1 MKKGRRR
8 TTALLLAVCMVFSLI
23 SGVPVNVYA
32 EEGDPSNS
40 ESSPTGL
47 VVAWDIDW
55 KDDVPTL
62 NPNAAWEK
70 EAGCDL
76 YGAPWGLKYN
86 GKTVTVDEI
95 EVEKAV
101 SPNTVSPNEVEYT
114 QVEDC
119 ATQNKR
125 NSELID
131 FTFPE
136 VGDYVIT
143 YNSGNKEDN
152 TITAHVGYPAI
163 GIYTTSVLSE
173 NLVKTDEVEYES
185 GKSATYYII
194 PNKEQDWTKFEYTIQ
209 MEWGD
214 TSGITVNDKSFEP
227 EKVYTDTAKVVV
239 SNQAYGDFAIKAVG
253 TITRKGENQTE
264 IVDEWKPE
272 CYLAFKEKQ
281 TGLVVVWPEW
291 SNDVPYCPEN
301 PNGEKSVDMQPLE
314 ENVLY
319 FRTIADETI
328 NPYDGELTVKKVNED
343 GSEAGSTDAT
353 IAKHPNF
360 TDAYV
365 VTFAKNAEG
374 TYRIYAED
382 NSYVTVNIKD
392 IDAGFYSSQE
402 ISMDNYIDCW
412 EYSDNS
418 NREFYFAFKEQPY
431 DDVTVTLVTENGK
444 PKVTRFEG
452 DDEEVEVSGVDVAPV
467 RTWGE
472 YTVYKVTLTDAFAY
486 EGHIRLQ
493 TQWNRKDEQEPE
505 ERDYWIELCSK
516 KDGLLCS
523 GVDWDNDKAMPT
535 KPSAFEKNMYFPPM
549 MTHLLYFATVDNG
562 AIHPYDGSLTVKK
575 VNSNGTVVASA
586 DATLKKTEE
595 KDKNYYELYFKRN
608 AEGVY
613 RICAADGSYV
623 TVHIEDIDCGFYNS
637 PVISKNSFIE
647 NFELTFSESS
657 NRTFYLACKA
667 DQFNGLTEG
676 EDRKPV
682 VETNGVASKVTFEQV
697 NDSNGY
703 KVYKITL
710 GENFETSGC
719 DGFDFWVGLDRKDG
733 GKDGTRL
740 FLKLQKTG
748 LVFGWAIWDDEIGD
762 CDFSKAPTE
771 DKYFNKVNSVEDE
784 STVLF
789 FGKMD
794 ANGKVTPVRNVTDIT
809 VDNGATIEKYEDGA
823 LGFYEII
830 LPERNEEYTFTC
842 GNSKVRIT
850 RSIPMIQFFKDADCK
865 DEIMDYSFF
874 VEGDKNS
881 FYVKFQ
887 GLNPDWEDAYQ
898 YIVGKDE
905 NQKGD
910 DFDKC
915 YFSKDYS
922 GDKTLRNNE
931 SAPVSIE
938 AVNVGNDDGK
948 SAMTYKITVKDN
960 APTQL
965 SLYIKASI
973 NAEWNPGAVIQIC
986 KIKAESDETSTFKGD
1001 GDQLVSIN
1009 EAPQPKDL
1017 VGDNEE
1023 GLTDAQK
1030 QAIEDGG
1037 DLSVSIKADEVK
1049 VGDDGK
1055 VEVPEDAT
1063 DEQKQEIQKV
1073 QDAVDKI
1080 HEKKDKD
1087 FSDKYQSQFLDLTV
1101 KTIVKPKDSDEKIEG
1116 KVTETKAPL
1125 VIKIPLPKELKDKGH
1140 YVILRYHDGKS
1151 DILTVKVEDGYL
1163 IFETDRFS
1171 TYAIVYRDKEPIDD
1185 LDFSKVTWSNSAT
1198 DTLTYDGTTKTC
1210 PVQLTGLPQGCTA
1223 TLSGTS
1229 ASAVG
1234 EYTVKIDTITYTST
1248 EGTKTYKLNELA
1260 DKLPKS
1266 VVSGYNWAIEQKASD
1281 EKPEGGNG
1289 GGTGGGSGSGSS
1301 GSKPEE
1307 SKPEESKPEDTKPED
1322 TKPEDGKDS
1331 ADTVTNPDGTVT
1343 KTEKE
1348 TVTNGKGKEVVVT
1361 TTTKLD
1367 ANGAVISVV
1376 EKSVIAASS
1385 STTST
1390 TVTVKKDAAG
1400 TIKSATASIA
1410 KTVKS
1415 GSKATIYAS
1424 LIEQIVEAAGTDKV
1438 KVSMTVKDSEGKTKY
1453 TIKVY
1458 AENLKAGE
1466 KLYIYKYDTK
1476 NGYTMVDDKTYKV
1489 SKSGNVAVSISKKA
1503 TYELVTKEN
1512 AEQIAKQIKSTI
1524 KPKKASAS
1532 VKKGKSANFTLSSKA
1547 NQDNIKSVSYTTSKK
1562 SVATVNKSGKITAKG
1577 KGIVSIKAKVTLK
1590 NGETKTIKM
1599 TIKVK

>member
-1 MKKGRRR
+1 MKKGRRT

-32 EEGDPSNS
+32 EGEEP
-40 ESSPTGL
+40 SPTGL
-47 VVAWDIDW
+47 VVAWNIGW
-55 KDDVPTL
+55 NDDVPTL
-62 NPNAAWEK
+62 NDDAAWEK

-76 YGAPWGLKYN
+76 YGATWALKY
-86 GKTVTVDEI
+86 GETKVMADAITVQQIVLSE
-95 EVEKAV
+95 A
-101 SPNTVSPNEVEYT
+101 VSPNEVSYKP
-114 QVEDC
+114 VEGC
-119 ATQNKR
+119 ATQNKK
-125 NSELID
+125 NDALID
-131 FTFPE
+131 FTFPD

-143 YNSGNKEDN
+143 YSSGNKEDN
-152 TITAHVGYPAI
+152 TITAHVEYPAI

-185 GKSATYYII
+185 GKGATYYII

-209 MEWGD
+209 TEWGD
-214 TSGITVNDKSFEP
+214 TSGITVDDKSFEP

-253 TITRKGENQTE
+253 TITREGENQTE

-272 CYLAFKEKQ
+272 CYLAFREER

-301 PNGEKSVDMQPLE
+301 PNGEKSVDMQPLD

-319 FRTIADETI
+319 FHTITGETSTSY
-328 NPYDGELTVKKVNED
+328 NGELTVKKVNED
-343 GSEAGSTDAT
+343 GSEAESTDAT
-353 IAKHPNF
+353 VAKHPEW
-360 TDAYV
+360 TDTYI
-365 VTFAKNAEG
+365 VTIDKGAEG
-374 TYRIYAED
+374 TYRIYATD
-382 NSYVTVNIKD
+382 GSYVTVNVRD
-392 IDAGFYSSQE
+392 IDAGFYSSST
-402 ISMDNYIDCW
+402 ISMENYIDCW

-418 NREFYFAFKEQPY
+418 DREFYFAFKKQPY
-431 DDVTVTLVTENGK
+431 DNVTVTLVTDEAGK
-444 PKVTRFEG
+444 PKVTRLEWN
-452 DDEEVEVSGVDVAPV
+452 EETKEDIEIPVNGVEVTPAGASND
-467 RTWGE
+467 
-472 YTVYKVTLTDAFAY
+472 YTVYKVKLTEAFAY
-486 EGHIRLQ
+486 EGGIRLQ
-493 TQWNRKDEQEPE
+493 TKWSDNDRPN
-505 ERDYWIELCSK
+505 DYWIELYSK

-523 GVDWDNDKAMPT
+523 GVDWDNDREMPT

-562 AIHPYDGSLTVKK
+562 VIHPYDGNLTVKK

-647 NFELTFSESS
+647 NCELTFSESS

-682 VETNGVASKVTFEQV
+682 VETNGDASEVTFEQV

-719 DGFDFWVGLDRKDG
+719 DGFDFWVGLDRKDS
-733 GKDGTRL
+733 GKAGTGL

-762 CDFSKAPTE
+762 CDYSKVPTE
-771 DKYFNKVNSVEDE
+771 DKYFNKVYSVEGE
-784 STVLF
+784 SEILF
-789 FGKMD
+789 FGKME
-794 ANGKVTPVRNVTDIT
+794 ASGKVTPVRNVTDIT
-809 VDNGATIEKYEDGA
+809 VDKGATIEKFDGGA
-823 LGFYEII
+823 LGFYEIT
-830 LPERNEEYTFTC
+830 LPKRNKEYTFTC

-874 VEGDKNS
+874 VEDDKNS

-905 NQKGD
+905 NQKDD

-922 GDKTLRNNE
+922 GDKTLLNNE

-938 AVNVGNDDGK
+938 AVNAGNDDGK
-948 SAMTYKITVKDN
+948 SAMIYKITVKDN
-960 APTQL
+960 APTQFGIH
-965 SLYIKASI
+965 IKAKI
-973 NAEWNPGAVIQIC
+973 NDDWNPGAVIQIC
-986 KIKAESDETSTFKGD
+986 KIIAESDQESSFKVTDENGSE
-1001 GDQLVSIN
+1001 QLVSLK
-1009 EAPQPKDL
+1009 ETPQPKDL

-1023 GLTDAQK
+1023 GLTTEQK
-1030 QAIEDGG
+1030 EAINNGG
-1037 DLSVSIKADEVK
+1037 DLSVSIKADDVK

-1055 VEVPEDAT
+1055 VEVPKDAT
-1063 DEQKQEIQKV
+1063 EEQKQEIQKV
-1073 QDAVDKI
+1073 QNAVDKI

-1087 FSDKYQSQFLDLTV
+1087 FDKKYESKFIDLTV
-1101 KTIVKPKDSDEKIEG
+1101 KTVVKTKDGTKDIEG

-1125 VIKIPLPKELKDKGH
+1125 IIKIPLPQELKGKGH
-1140 YVILRYHDGKS
+1140 YVILRYHDGES
-1151 DILTVKVEDGYL
+1151 DILTVKVEGDYL

-1198 DTLTYDGTTKTC
+1198 DTLTYDGTTKNC

-1248 EGTKTYKLNELA
+1248 EGANTYKLSELT

-1266 VVSGYNWAIEQKASD
+1266 VVSGYNWAIEQKAS
-1281 EKPEGGNG
+1281 EAKPEGGNG

-1301 GSKPEE
+1301 G

-1343 KTEKE
+1343 KTEKR
-1348 TVTNGKGKEVVVT
+1348 TVTNAKGKEVVVT

-1438 KVSMTVKDSEGKTKY
+1438 KVSMTVKDSKGNTKY
-1453 TIKVY
+1453 KVKVS

-1466 KLYIYKYDTK
+1466 KLYIYRYDTK
-1476 NGYTMVDDKTYKV
+1476 NGYTMVNDKTYKV

-1503 TYELVTKEN
+1503 SYELVTKEN

-1524 KPKKASAS
+1524 KPKKAFAS

-1577 KGIVSIKAKVTLK
+1577 KGTVSIKAKVTLK